1 MARWRGTLVSLY
13 QLAITVGFLAA
24 YLVNFQILKSA
35 ETAAYAS
42 PWMQKIWVTE

>member
-1 MARWRGTLVSLY
+1 MYISEVAVARWRGTLVSLY

-35 ETAAYAS
+35 ETAVYAS
-42 PWMQKIWVTE
+42 P